1 MEPRLPPRKE
11 QRVKSRNGG
20 EVPIWLCRACAVR
33 ARVSRVSRG
42 LHSLCVTLGER
53 AVTGGLTSACRR
65 DRLRRMAG
73 GMAGG
78 SVRGFGWHSGLI
90 ARSCLARAVV
100 AALEKALKD
109 GVLRSSRHK
118 PILRHPPPSPDR
130 RVFRSSLHKSIS
142 RHPPPSPDRRVLR
155 SSRHKPVSRH
165 PPPSPDRRVLRS
177 SQPKPISTS
186 RDTHHRPRIGA
197 SCEVAIIS
205 TQAHLETPTT
215 VSGSTRLS
223 IISTQD
229 HLEIAAASSGSAD
242 LTIVTMVQ
250 LSQDDTHSNHLDT
263 APSED
268 AHRHLAIRRSFDHP

>member
-1 MEPRLPPRKE
+1 MA
-11 QRVKSRNGG
+11 
-20 EVPIWLCRACAVR
+20 LCSHCPLA
-33 ARVSRVSRG
+33 
-42 LHSLCVTLGER
+42 
-53 AVTGGLTSACRR
+53 
-65 DRLRRMAG
+65 
-73 GMAGG
+73 
-78 SVRGFGWHSGLI
+78 
-90 ARSCLARAVV
+90 CLARAVV

-165 PPPSPDRRVLRS
+165 PPPSPDRRVLYAS
-177 SQPKPISTS
+177 CNHLNPSPS
-186 RDTHHRPRIGA
+186 RDTHHRPRIDA
-197 SCEVAIIS
+197 SFD
-205 TQAHLETPTT
+205 HLN
-215 VSGSTRLS
+215 

-242 LTIVTMVQ
+242 LMMVQ

-263 APSED
+263 APSGD
-268 AHRHLAIRRSFDHP
+268 AHRHLSIRRSFDHP

>member
-1 MEPRLPPRKE
+1 M
-11 QRVKSRNGG
+11 V
-20 EVPIWLCRACAVR
+20 
-33 ARVSRVSRG
+33 VSRVRSQSESRVAWAALVVCDPG
-42 LHSLCVTLGER
+42 L
-53 AVTGGLTSACRR
+53 GLTSACRR

-73 GMAGG
+73 GTWL
-78 SVRGFGWHSGLI
+78 GFGWHSGLI

-100 AALEKALKD
+100 AALEKAFKD

-197 SCEVAIIS
+197 SCD
-205 TQAHLETPTT
+205 HLNPSPSRDTHHRPRIDA
-215 VSGSTRLS
+215 SFDHLN

-263 APSED
+263 APSGD
-268 AHRHLAIRRSFDHP
+268 ALRHLSIRRSFDHP